1 MLAVGQ
7 QPQGPHHLQ
16 LLQDGACVPP
26 KECRCTLDP
35 TVPGALN
42 LSREEQEQEHA
53 PGSRLQH
60 RCNTWCVPPAP
71 LPHPTAAGCW
81 MGSEPFSVRSVC
93 IRGAFN
99 CSQEECDG
107 EDIPFLIL
115 AAALR
120 SLCHIQALLAP
131 PPAVDCLWSPWS
143 PWSPCSVTCG
153 MGEQL
158 SHRHPLRQRLY
169 EGAECLGAPV
179 RRTPCHLPDCGECPR
194 CPQVRLQSHR
204 AAKQSVEQ
212 DRGDGGGEEPSSM
225 CRRFTELRNIT
236 KGPCSLPNVEVSFC
250 SGRCPS
256 RTAVTPEEPY
266 LQTLCE
272 CCSYRLDPRSP
283 VRILSLPCA
292 GGAAEPVV
300 LPIIRSCECSSCQG
314 GDFSKR

>member
-7 QPQGPHHLQ
+7 QPQGPRHPQ

-26 KECRCTLDP
+26 EECRCTLDP

-60 RCNTWCVPPAP
+60 RCNTC
-71 LPHPTAAGCW
+71 
-81 MGSEPFSVRSVC
+81 VC

-99 CSQEECDG
+99 CSQEECD
-107 EDIPFLIL
+107 
-115 AAALR
+115 
-120 SLCHIQALLAP
+120 
-131 PPAVDCLWSPWS
+131 
-143 PWSPCSVTCG
+143 
-153 MGEQL
+153 
-158 SHRHPLRQRLY
+158 
-169 EGAECLGAPV
+169 
-179 RRTPCHLPDCGECPR
+179 
-194 CPQVRLQSHR
+194 
-204 AAKQSVEQ
+204 
-212 DRGDGGGEEPSSM
+212 EEPSSM

-314 GDFSKR
+314 EWGEGHS